1 MQKLFSLG
9 AIATLGA
16 AVLVGFSAPVKAGET
31 TTACSTD
38 GEVAACAVVDDQGN
52 AAVSIVDDQGNQVTV
67 AEDAN
72 GNRTT
77 EVIEQAQ

>member
-9 AIATLGA
+9 AIATLSA
-16 AVLVGFSAPVKAGET
+16 AVLVGFSAPAKAGET
-31 TTACSTD
+31 STACSTD
-38 GEVAACAVVDDQGN
+38 GEVAACAAVDEHGN
-52 AAVSIVDDQGNQVTV
+52 AAVSIVDENGNQVTV
-67 AEDAN
+67 SEDAN

>member
-16 AVLVGFSAPVKAGET
+16 AVLVGFSAPVKAET
-31 TTACSTD
+31 STACSTD
-38 GEVAACAVVDDQGN
+38 GEVAACAAVDDQGN
-52 AAVSIVDDQGNQVTV
+52 AAVSIVDDEGNQVTV
-67 AEDAN
+67 SEDAN

-77 EVIEQAQ
+77 EVIEQAE